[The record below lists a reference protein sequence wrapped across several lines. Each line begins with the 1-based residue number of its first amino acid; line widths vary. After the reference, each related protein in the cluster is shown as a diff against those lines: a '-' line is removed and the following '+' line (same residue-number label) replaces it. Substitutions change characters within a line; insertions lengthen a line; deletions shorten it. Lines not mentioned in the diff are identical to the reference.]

1 MVSTWFSVVAVLSA
15 LAYAVLGG
23 VFLAFSDFIMRAL
36 DRVSEPTGVDT
47 MQAINRQ
54 VFRAL
59 FMPLFI
65 GMAPASL
72 LLIVHEI
79 GWGAAPGSYMIIGAG
94 VLYLLGCFIST
105 ASRNVPLN
113 QALDPMDSGSS
124 ETHRYWREVYRP
136 RWTTWNS
143 VRTVACL
150 GASALV
156 MFALVWPI

>member
-1 MVSTWFSVVAVLSA
+1 MSTWFSVVAVFSA
-15 LAYAVLGG
+15 LVYAVLGG
-23 VFLAFSDFIMRAL
+23 VFLAFSDFTMRAL
-36 DRVSEPTGVDT
+36 DRVSEPTGVET

-94 VLYLLGCFIST
+94 LLYLLGCFIST

-113 QALDPMDSGSS
+113 QALATMDSSNA
-124 ETHRYWREVYRP
+124 ETHHYWREVYRP